1 MGTSA
6 SPLCTVP
13 VPQCKF
19 PLHSCNDNA
28 HCQDP
33 CPGSPSSARETTIRH
48 GPHPSRAQPPPL
60 PCWPPPLPCTAPT
73 PPMLAHG
80 GICLSGF
87 W

>member
-1 MGTSA
+1 MGASA

-48 GPHPSRAQPPPL
+48 GPHPSRARPPPL
-60 PCWPPPLPCTAPT
+60 PCWPTVESASPV
-73 PPMLAHG
+73 
-80 GICLSGF
+80 SGDF
-87 W
+87 IRAASHC